1 MTNEVAYYLAS
12 YLVDNEHNIT
22 NFMED
27 TQTFELN
34 VDLVTNVILKFFE
47 ELP

>member
-12 YLVDNEHNIT
+12 YLEQNCFEFSFGN
-22 NFMED
+22 ED
-27 TQTFELN
+27 TTVDMDVNNLAKWILN
-34 VDLVTNVILKFFE
+34 FFE